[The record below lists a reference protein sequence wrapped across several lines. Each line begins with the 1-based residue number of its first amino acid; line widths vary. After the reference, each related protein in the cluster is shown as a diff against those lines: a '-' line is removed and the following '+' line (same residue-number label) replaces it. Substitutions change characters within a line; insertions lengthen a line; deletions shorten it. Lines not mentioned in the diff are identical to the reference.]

1 MPLTDAQITRK
12 VGQLRRT
19 EGKVYA
25 PLKYFRGLET
35 LKEVET
41 RYKKMLKRDYTKF
54 RTDEG
59 RKTKTSSY
67 TQKFR
72 KRYPGV
78 KSLPDIAK
86 ATGIP
91 LKTVK
96 TIYNRGLAAWRT
108 GHRPGASPQAWG
120 YARVHSFAT
129 KGKTYY
135 TADKPFI
142 YSLYHSALI
151 FLCIFTTLFLIRIVN
166 QPLRVQIVPA
176 IFIIIWQIPCTTWN
190 DFIYLNL
197 IVIRFWAT
205 IHIFKSFMKILDPF
219 F

>member
-12 VGQLRRT
+12 VGKLRRT
-19 EGKVYA
+19 EGQIYA

-35 LKEVET
+35 LKEVEA

-54 RTDEG
+54 RTDKG

-72 KRYPGV
+72 KRYPGA

-108 GHRPGASPQAWG
+108 GHRPGASPQAWA

-135 TADKPFI
+135 TAD
-142 YSLYHSALI
+142 A
-151 FLCIFTTLFLIRIVN
+151 N
-166 QPLRVQIVPA
+166 LR
-176 IFIIIWQIPCTTWN
+176 
-190 DFIYLNL
+190 
-197 IVIRFWAT
+197 
-205 IHIFKSFMKILDPF
+205 K
-219 F
+219 